1 MDASSMWSYPGT
13 WAGLGIMVV
22 LLGGIA
28 LFAYALRRTL
38 RAPPID
44 EQQATAA
51 IPSTDSENNKPP

>member
-38 RAPPID
+38 RSPPID
-44 EQQATAA
+44 EQ
-51 IPSTDSENNKPP
+51 PSTLPPRTDSENDTPP

>member
-13 WAGLGIMVV
+13 WVGVGIVLV

-38 RAPPID
+38 RSPPID
-44 EQQATAA
+44 EPS
-51 IPSTDSENNKPP
+51 IPRTDAQSSKK

>member
-13 WAGLGIMVV
+13 WVGVGIVLV

-38 RAPPID
+38 RSPPID
-44 EQQATAA
+44 EPTTLRSDA
-51 IPSTDSENNKPP
+51 DSDKKV